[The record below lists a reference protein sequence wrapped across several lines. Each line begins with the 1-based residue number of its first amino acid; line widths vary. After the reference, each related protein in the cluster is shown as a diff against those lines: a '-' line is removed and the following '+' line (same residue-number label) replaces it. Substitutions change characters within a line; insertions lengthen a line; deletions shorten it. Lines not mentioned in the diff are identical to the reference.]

1 LAPQLPAFPLQW
13 IAEYGYAGLFL
24 ALMFGIAGLPIPDET
39 IMVFCGYLI
48 SQHRMEPLP
57 TYVVGLCGSICGI
70 SLSYFIGRTGGAA
83 VIERYG
89 KFVHLTPRRVALVN
103 RWFHRSGEWLL
114 TFGYFI
120 LGVRHFTALVA
131 GMSGLEFRVFA
142 GYAYF
147 GAAIWVATFLGIGYL
162 VGEHWQQAVEAVR
175 QYSWLLAVLLV
186 LGGLSWWLVVHRRSS
201 QRE

>member
-1 LAPQLPAFPLQW
+1 MVAQMTDSVLQW
-13 IAEYGYAGLFL
+13 IAQYGYAGLFL

-48 SQHRMEPLP
+48 SQHRLDPLV
-57 TYVVGLCGSICGI
+57 TYVVGLFGSMCGI
-70 SLSYFIGRTGGAA
+70 SLSYVIGRTGGSA

-89 KFVHLTPRRVALVN
+89 KFVHLTPKRVALVN
-103 RWFHRSGEWLL
+103 RWFHRTGEWLL

-142 GYAYF
+142 RYAYF
-147 GAAIWVATFLGIGYL
+147 GAAIWVATFLSIGYL
-162 VGEHWQQAVEAVR
+162 V
-175 QYSWLLAVLLV
+175 
-186 LGGLSWWLVVHRRSS
+186 
-201 QRE
+201 

>member
-1 LAPQLPAFPLQW
+1 MTDAVLHW
-13 IAEYGYAGLFL
+13 IAQYGYAGLFL

-48 SQHRMEPLP
+48 SQHRLDPLT
-57 TYVVGLCGSICGI
+57 TYIVALCASISGI
-70 SLSYFIGRTGGAA
+70 SVSYFIGRTGGSA
-83 VIERYG
+83 VVERYG
-89 KFVHLTPRRVALVN
+89 KLVHLTPKRVARVN
-103 RWFHRSGEWLL
+103 RWFHRTGEWLL

-120 LGVRHFTALVA
+120 LGVRHFTALIA

-142 GYAYF
+142 RYAYF

-175 QYSWLLAVLLV
+175 KYSWALAAALALAAVL
-186 LGGLSWWLVVHRRSS
+186 WLLFSRRRAKRQS
-201 QRE
+201 E